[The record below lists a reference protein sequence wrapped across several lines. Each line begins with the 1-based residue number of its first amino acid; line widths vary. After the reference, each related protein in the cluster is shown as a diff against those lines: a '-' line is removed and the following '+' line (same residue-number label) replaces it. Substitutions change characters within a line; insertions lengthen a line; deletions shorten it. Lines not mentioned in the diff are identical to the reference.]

1 MTCPICD
8 NWNKTPHAK
17 RFTTPIPPHYAEET
31 MVIGYWVGVNQPSSQ
46 AELCEKHRTAFL
58 VLNKQVQSKKRT
70 APTLPP
76 PVRIPIS
83 QAMAVVQGTIPRNE
97 TTSSEPLPYAAPLPI
112 GNSPQPSPENPRTE
126 TAMPL
131 DQTQLRKA
139 FSNIAQT
146 CAAEYMKQHPASAQA
161 QAYDP
166 SLNPAGEEKQ
176 LITQVPSTVLLRAL
190 MSIAEHSTDPDVAQF
205 AARILDGTALPPPSM
220 PPPSY
225 VNPDLLSDPP
235 ATVAGALAANVPITI
250 PCPLCNK
257 NVKPGEV
264 HSC

>member
-8 NWNKTPHAK
+8 NWNKTPHSK
-17 RFTTPIPPHYAEET
+17 RFTTPIPPQYVEEGIA
-31 MVIGYWVGVNQPSSQ
+31 IGYWAGISQPSDTDPLK
-46 AELCEKHRTAFL
+46 ELCDKHRGVVTAL
-58 VLNKQVQSKKRT
+58 QKQNQFKKRT

-83 QAMAVVQGTIPRNE
+83 QAIAAAQGTTGTAPPVAPTIPRN
-97 TTSSEPLPYAAPLPI
+97 TTLPTPPSEE
-112 GNSPQPSPENPRTE
+112 G
-126 TAMPL
+126 
-131 DQTQLRKA
+131 LRKSFLA
-139 FSNIAQT
+139 IAQE
-146 CAAEYMKQHPASAQA
+146 CAAEYTKQHPASAQA
-161 QAYDP
+161 QAIATRVAQAKAQAYDP
-166 SLNPAGEEKQ
+166 SLNPEEEEKQ
-176 LITQVPSTVLLRAL
+176 LITQVPAGILLQAL
-190 MSIAEHSTDPDVAQF
+190 MSIAQHSTDPDVAQF
-205 AARILDGTALPPPSM
+205 AARVLDGTALPPPPL

-235 ATVAGALAANVPITI
+235 ATVAGALAAGNPITF